1 MPGPLTAEEEQEMLA
16 EAARPVA
23 PEDRRDPDEV
33 ALELLRAE
41 LGATRLDG

>member
-1 MPGPLTAEEEQEMLA
+1 MLA
-16 EAARPVA
+16 EAAKPVA

-33 ALELLRAE
+33 ALELLRSE